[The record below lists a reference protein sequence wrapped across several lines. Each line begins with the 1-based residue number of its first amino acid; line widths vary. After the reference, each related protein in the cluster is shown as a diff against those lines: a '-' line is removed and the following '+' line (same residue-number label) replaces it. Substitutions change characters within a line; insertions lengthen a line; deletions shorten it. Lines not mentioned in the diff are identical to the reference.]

1 MNNCFAVIIKE
12 KGCQNCASMCI
23 EKALTSIALNEVVAL
38 SFGYQLSIASTVGNN
53 IHILVTN
60 PSFDFAATFVV
71 QNTSDILL
79 DLPLDNGCYRVY
91 IAITAIPCTN
101 ALVCPTAL

>member
-12 KGCQNCASMCI
+12 KGCQNCASMRL
-23 EKALTSIALNEVVAL
+23 EKALTSISLLEIVYL
-38 SFGYQLSIASTVGNN
+38 SFGYQLSITNVVGNN
-53 IHILVTN
+53 IHILITN
-60 PSFDFAATFVV
+60 PSTGFEASFIL

-91 IAITAIPCTN
+91 IAITEFPCGNIP
-101 ALVCPTAL
+101 VCPTAL